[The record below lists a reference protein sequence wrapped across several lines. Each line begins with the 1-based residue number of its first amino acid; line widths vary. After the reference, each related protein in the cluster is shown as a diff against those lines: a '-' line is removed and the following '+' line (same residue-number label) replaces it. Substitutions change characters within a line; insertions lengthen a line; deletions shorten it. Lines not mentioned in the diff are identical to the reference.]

1 MNKLLKMTVNT
12 GLLMFFLGLLV
23 VPIGSMGIVKVKTP
37 SQGGVLS
44 SKDASKEATVNTE
57 EDLEEQIKR
66 LEEELEKK
74 DQELAEIEKALFEE
88 AVEEGTQAISGNR

>member
-1 MNKLLKMTVNT
+1 MNKVFKIAANT

-44 SKDASKEATVNTE
+44 SKDATVNTE
-57 EDLEEQIKR
+57 EDLEAQIRHLEKM
-66 LEEELEKK
+66 LEEK
-74 DQELAEIEKALFEE
+74 DQELAEIEKSLFRE
-88 AVEEGTQAISGNR
+88 AIEEGLQSISGSK